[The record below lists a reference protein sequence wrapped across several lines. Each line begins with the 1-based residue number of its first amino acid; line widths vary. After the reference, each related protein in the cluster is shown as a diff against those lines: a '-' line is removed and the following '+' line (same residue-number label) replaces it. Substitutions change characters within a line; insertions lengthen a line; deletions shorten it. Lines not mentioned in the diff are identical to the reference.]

1 VKPAELNHP
10 ADDRLIDVYFVQ
22 REVEEGTP
30 VVEAARRHLESC
42 PSCARRYELI
52 SAPLERL
59 RDQAVG
65 AADAI
70 FTNERLKAQ
79 REHIL
84 HRLEAAEHPARV
96 IPFPFAPSGR
106 QAGAGVRVMRR
117 WVAAAAAAG
126 VLVGLGLGRLATP
139 VAPQAPPTSLIAANR
154 AMQAQPAMRP
164 GPGSSGSAIADNA
177 ADEDLLSA
185 IDDAVNRRTSI
196 AELQAIDAL
205 TPHARE
211 VTASLSVR

>member
-1 VKPAELNHP
+1 VKPAELDHP
-10 ADDRLIDVYFVQ
+10 ADDRLIDVYFAQ
-22 REVEEGTP
+22 SDVEEATAL
-30 VVEAARRHLESC
+30 VEAARRHLESC

-52 SAPLERL
+52 SGPLERL
-59 RDQAVG
+59 REQAVS

-70 FTNERLKAQ
+70 FTNERLKVQ

-96 IPFPFAPSGR
+96 IPFPLAPSGR
-106 QAGAGVRVMRR
+106 QVSAGVRIMRR

-126 VLVGLGLGRLATP
+126 LLVGLGLGRLATP
-139 VAPQAPPTSLIAANR
+139 VAPQAPRASLMAANR
-154 AMQAQPAMRP
+154 PTQAQPAMRP
-164 GPGSSGSAIADNA
+164 APGSSGSAIGDYAT
-177 ADEDLLSA
+177 DEAFLSA
-185 IDDAVNRRTSI
+185 IDAAVNRRTSI
-196 AELQAIDAL
+196 AELQAIDAM